1 MCRPEGQKES
11 NWVVYRRVQSELQ
24 ASSPRSP
31 IITPPEKKPKERKGM
46 YRYIPASTSVRG
58 ETLPSYNTN
67 AAPARNAN
75 DIKPVDS
82 SVARDGCHGC
92 IPLDASANVV
102 ANCAVGFGPPL
113 IVTVGLDGTG
123 LTVALPE
130 ATMENFCELAYMPP
144 WVLFRNRRK

>member
-11 NWVVYRRVQSELQ
+11 IWVVYRRVQSELQ

-31 IITPPEKKPKERKGM
+31 NNYTTEKKPKERKGM
-46 YRYIPASTSVRG
+46 YRYIPASTGVRG
-58 ETLPSYNTN
+58 KTLPSYNTN

-75 DIKPVDS
+75 DIKPADN

-92 IPLDASANVV
+92 IPLDARANVV

-113 IVTVGLDGTG
+113 IVTVGLDGKG
-123 LTVALPE
+123 LTVALPV
-130 ATMENFCELAYMPP
+130 ATMENFCELAYKPP
-144 WVLFRNRRK
+144 WVLFMNRRK